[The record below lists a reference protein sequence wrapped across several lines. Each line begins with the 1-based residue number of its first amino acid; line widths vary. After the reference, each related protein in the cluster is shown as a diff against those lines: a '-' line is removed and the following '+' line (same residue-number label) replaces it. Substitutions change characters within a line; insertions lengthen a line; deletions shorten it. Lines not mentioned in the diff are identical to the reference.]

1 MVTDAR
7 RDPDVLVVGAHDP
20 GDPLVVHPVLERDA
34 VVELGG
40 DRWRAVAPV
49 VALLGVLDGLDLRRE
64 RYVSSGPLRPSWR
77 GVGPRIE
84 RQSGDLDALAQPLHL
99 EVVSVVGDELEAAH
113 QIVLPA
119 KYFAANRRIS
129 RSVVS
134 LSLSASNS
142 LTRAWS
148 RASLT
153 ACDSGRLPGSAP
165 GELPLT
171 APAGDPPQLSSCRCR
186 TR

>member
-1 MVTDAR
+1 MVTDIR

-20 GDPLVVHPVLERDA
+20 GDPLVVHPVLGRDA
-34 VVELGG
+34 VV
-40 DRWRAVAPV
+40 
-49 VALLGVLDGLDLRRE
+49 
-64 RYVSSGPLRPSWR
+64 SSGLLRPSWR
-77 GVGPRIE
+77 GIGPRIV

-99 EVVSVVGDELEAAH
+99 EGVSVVGDELEAAH
-113 QIVLPA
+113 QIVFPA
-119 KYFAANRRIS
+119 KYFVADRRIS

-165 GELPLT
+165 GELPLA
-171 APAGDPPQLSSCRCR
+171 APAGDPSQLSSCRCR
-186 TR
+186 TQ